1 MLKRLFFGG
10 KIEQEVIEKIKRH
23 IEILCSACETF
34 KTAIEK
40 RDKKM
45 MLGVFDLEREGDIIR
60 RNIISN
66 IYEGAFLPFLRPSI
80 CKLVEIV
87 DDAIDLV
94 EDAAFEYTDSELDN
108 ETKDDCIKIADMN
121 LKMCEIFLIAFESL
135 LSGEDLREK
144 NLAIRIY
151 EKKIDEIKFDLI
163 KRLKTKEVKSFWEGK
178 MISDFIYHLTNISD
192 LIEDAS
198 DYLQIINVSL
208 R

>member
-10 KIEQEVIEKIKRH
+10 KIEQEVIEKIKKH

-121 LKMCEIFLIAFESL
+121 LKMCEVFLIAFESL

>member
-1 MLKRLFFGG
+1 LLKRLFFGG
-10 KIEQEVIEKIKRH
+10 KIEQEVIEKIKKH

>member
-23 IEILCSACETF
+23 IKILCSACETF

-45 MLGVFDLEREGDIIR
+45 MLGVFDLEREGDITR

>member
-1 MLKRLFFGG
+1 LLKRLFFGG
-10 KIEQEVIEKIKRH
+10 KIEQEVIEKIKKH

-40 RDKKM
+40 RDKKVI
-45 MLGVFDLEREGDIIR
+45 LGVFDLEREGDIIR

>member
-23 IEILCSACETF
+23 IKILCSACETF

>member
-10 KIEQEVIEKIKRH
+10 KIEQEVIEKIKKH

-40 RDKKM
+40 RDKKVI
-45 MLGVFDLEREGDIIR
+45 LGVFDLEREGDIIR

>member
-1 MLKRLFFGG
+1 LLKRLFFGG
-10 KIEQEVIEKIKRH
+10 KIEQEVIEKIKKH

-40 RDKKM
+40 KDKKM

>member
-23 IEILCSACETF
+23 IKILCSACETF

-40 RDKKM
+40 RDKKVI
-45 MLGVFDLEREGDIIR
+45 LGVFDLEREGDIIR

-198 DYLQIINVSL
+198 DCLQIINVSL

>member
-1 MLKRLFFGG
+1 LLKRLFFGG

-108 ETKDDCIKIADMN
+108 ETKEDCIKIADMN

>member
-1 MLKRLFFGG
+1 LLKRLFFGG

-23 IEILCSACETF
+23 IKILCSACETF

-60 RNIISN
+60 RKIISN

-87 DDAIDLV
+87 DDTIDLV

-108 ETKDDCIKIADMN
+108 ETKEDCIKIADMN

-135 LSGEDLREK
+135 LKGEDLREK

>member
-23 IEILCSACETF
+23 IKILCSACETF

-40 RDKKM
+40 RDKKVI
-45 MLGVFDLEREGDIIR
+45 LGVFDLEREGDIIR

-178 MISDFIYHLTNISD
+178 IISDFIYHLTNISD

>member
-10 KIEQEVIEKIKRH
+10 KIEQEVIEKIKKH

>member
-1 MLKRLFFGG
+1 LLKRLFFGG

-23 IEILCSACETF
+23 IKILCSACETF

-40 RDKKM
+40 RDKKVI
-45 MLGVFDLEREGDIIR
+45 LGVFDLEREGDIIR

-178 MISDFIYHLTNISD
+178 IISDFIYHLTNISD

>member
-1 MLKRLFFGG
+1 LLKRLFFGG